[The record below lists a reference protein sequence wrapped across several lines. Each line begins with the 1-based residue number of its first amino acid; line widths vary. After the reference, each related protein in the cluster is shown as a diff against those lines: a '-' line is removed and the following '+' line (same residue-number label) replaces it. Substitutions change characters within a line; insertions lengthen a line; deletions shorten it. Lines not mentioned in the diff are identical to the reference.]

1 MLSLLETRIH
11 LEEELHAIHT
21 LIPSW
26 NTSNRENALKHTIA
40 VLLSNEPSNGELM
53 NERFVVSKPNLLEM
67 VLTNLKS
74 DTKNFTRRAK
84 VKIDTTFATLQSE
97 LQTILSEEDSFENK
111 VAIEDI
117 TSQLEAINNEKLKV
131 ALQKK
136 VAFNL
141 LDNEKPTKAF
151 LNLENAKG
159 GYSEITKLNIL
170 NPKFDKKSC

>member
-1 MLSLLETRIH
+1 
-11 LEEELHAIHT
+11 
-21 LIPSW
+21 
-26 NTSNRENALKHTIA
+26 
-40 VLLSNEPSNGELM
+40 M
-53 NERFVVSKPNLLEM
+53 NERFVIFKPNLLEM

-136 VAFNL
+136 SGL
-141 LDNEKPTKAF
+141 
-151 LNLENAKG
+151 
-159 GYSEITKLNIL
+159 
-170 NPKFDKKSC
+170 